1 MALDALFV
9 ITLVKWLSNQRKLDN
24 SKNKEKS

>member
-9 ITLVKWLSNQRKLDN
+9 ITLVRWWANQRRLHN
-24 SKNKEKS
+24 SNNKEKS